1 MTTTRHMTEAELDQL
16 IADEFGVNADY
27 VSELLRQFGRNPAA
41 VDEEWSTYFRDLLG
55 GNGATNDPAR
65 SPIASS
71 QAASSLQPTYS
82 WAEPATAPA
91 PQTLNATQPAAKE
104 APSPKTPPPAQ
115 PSEAA
120 ARAPASE
127 QPERI
132 PIRGPALRLAE
143 NMESS
148 LSVPTATSQ
157 RQIPIKLLDENRR
170 LTNQHLAASG
180 KKASYTHLIA
190 GAIIKALDTFPQLND
205 SFEHVDQTAY
215 RVKHHSVNLGVAVDV
230 ARKDGSRTLLVP
242 NIKGA
247 DRHKFGEL
255 VGAYDDVIKRARTG
269 KLQVVDFQGT
279 TISLTNPGTIGTTA
293 SNPRLMSGQGVII
306 ATGAIEYP
314 PEYQA
319 MSPEALSR
327 LGISKVMV
335 VTSTYDHRIVQGA
348 ESGAFLA
355 LIDEMLRGQH
365 GFYDEIFR
373 DLGISFR
380 PYQWA
385 IDTNPAILGEDRRQ
399 DEVRKQASVLQLIN
413 AYRVR
418 GHLVANID
426 PLGWKEVQYHPELD
440 IASYGL
446 TIWDLDRQFI
456 TGGLGGTETAPL
468 REILD
473 RVRRYYCGKVG
484 IEYRN
489 ISGPEE
495 KEWIRARV
503 EGEPPPVPVE
513 TQKQILWK
521 LISAELFEKFL
532 GTRYL
537 GQKRFS
543 IEGNETVVALL
554 DQLIESAAVRSVRE
568 ITIGMAHRGRLNVIA
583 NVIGKFCE
591 RIFTSFE
598 GSIHPK
604 YPHDQGDVKY
614 HQGASGPRETASG
627 HQVQLA
633 VASNPS
639 HLEFIDPVVEGLV
652 RGRQDGDGPRE
663 SKLAVL
669 VHGDA
674 AFAGEGVVAETL
686 NLSQLPGYSTG
697 GTIHVIANNQLGFTT
712 PPEEGRSSHYS
723 TDIAKMIQAPI
734 FHVNSD
740 DVEAAYNVL
749 QIALDYRQHFQ
760 KDVVIDVIGFR
771 RLGHNE
777 GDEPTYTQPVM
788 YQRIKEHPGARELYA
803 RKLIAEGVM
812 TAEEVA
818 SLMDER
824 MRRYENAQLGAKAIV
839 EKLNKE
845 VELAAAA
852 PEPDVEVIETG
863 VEQAALRSVA
873 HAITAV
879 PRGFNLNPKIVG
891 LLGRRAKMVEGE
903 SPVDWGM
910 AEALVFGSLLTEGT
924 HIRLTGQDTV
934 RGTFSH
940 RHAAFTDTQTGEE
953 WTPLTHLA
961 SGNARYQIY
970 DSPLSEA
977 GALGFEYGY
986 SVASPQTLVL
996 WEAQFGDF
1004 INAAQVIVD
1013 QFIACG
1019 EQKWNQTSRIVL
1031 LLPHGYEGQGP
1042 EHSSARIERFLQLC
1056 AEGNLQVANCT
1067 TAAQYFHL
1075 LRRQARQ
1082 KQSKPLVVI
1091 TPKSL
1096 LRLPEAASSIEE
1108 FTSGG
1113 FLPTIGDREV
1123 QDPATVMRVLL
1134 CSGKVYYDLVG
1145 ERKKLGDA
1153 STAIVRVEQLYP
1165 FPKNLIAEE
1174 LERFA
1179 SATDISWVQE
1189 EPQNMGAWF
1198 FMEPRLSGMLRSG
1211 QRLRYAGRPASA
1223 SPATGSHTI
1232 HQMEQR
1238 RLVKDAFE
1246 KYSLVIKSVGD

>member
-1 MTTTRHMTEAELDQL
+1 MTTTRQMTEAELDQM

-27 VSELLRQFGRNPAA
+27 VSELLRQFERDPGM

-55 GNGATNDPAR
+55 GNGAGDGAPR
-65 SPIASS
+65 SQS
-71 QAASSLQPTYS
+71 AASQPASGLQPTYN
-82 WAEPATAPA
+82 WAQPAPA
-91 PQTLNATQPAAKE
+91 QQTPSATQPAPQQ
-104 APSPKTPPPAQ
+104 APTPKAPTPAQ
-115 PSEAA
+115 PIPAADEAA
-120 ARAPASE
+120 TSE
-127 QPERI
+127 QVERI

-148 LSVPTATSQ
+148 LAVPTATSQ

-170 LTNQHLAASG
+170 LINQHLAASG
-180 KKASYTHLIA
+180 RKVSYTHLIA
-190 GAIIKALDTFPQLND
+190 RAIIQGLEKFPQLND
-205 SFEHVDQTAY
+205 SFEQLDQTAY
-215 RVKHHSVNLGVAVDV
+215 RVKHPSVNLGVAVDV

-247 DRHKFGEL
+247 DRLTFPQL
-255 VGAYDDVIKRARTG
+255 LDAYDDVIKRARAG
-269 KLQVVDFQGT
+269 KLQVPDFQGT

-373 DLGISFR
+373 DLAIQFR

-385 IDTNPAILGEDRRQ
+385 IDINPAILGEDRRR

-418 GHLVANID
+418 GHLVADID

-456 TGGLGGTETAPL
+456 TGGLAGTETAAL

-473 RVRRYYCGKVG
+473 RVRRYYCSKVG

-503 EGEPPPVPVE
+503 EGEPPPVPDE
-513 TQKQILWK
+513 TRKQILWK

-532 GTRYL
+532 GTKYL

-543 IEGNETVVALL
+543 IEGNETVVVVM
-554 DQLIESAAVRSVRE
+554 DQLIESAARRGVSE
-568 ITIGMAHRGRLNVIA
+568 ITVGMAHRGRLNVIA

-614 HQGASGPRETASG
+614 HQGASGPRDTASG
-627 HQVQLA
+627 NQVQLA

-652 RGRQDGDGPRE
+652 RARQDEPGEPE

-669 VHGDA
+669 IHGDA

-686 NLSQLPGYSTG
+686 NLSKLPGYSTR
-697 GTIHVIANNQLGFTT
+697 GTIHIIANNQLGFTT

-740 DVEAAYNVL
+740 DVEAAWNVL
-749 QIALDYRQHFQ
+749 QIALDYRQYFK

-788 YQRIKEHPGARELYA
+788 YQRIKSHPGVRELYA
-803 RKLIAEGVM
+803 RKLVGEGVM

-839 EKLNKE
+839 EKLNKV
-845 VELAAAA
+845 VELAAPA

-863 VEQAALRSVA
+863 VDQAMLRSLA

-903 SPVDWGM
+903 SSVDWGM
-910 AEALVFGSLLTEGT
+910 AEALAFGSLLIEGT
-924 HIRLTGQDTV
+924 PIRLTGQDTV

-953 WTPLTHLA
+953 WTPLTQLA
-961 SGNARYQIY
+961 PDKARFQIY

-986 SVASPQTLVL
+986 SVASPATLVL

-1004 INAAQVIVD
+1004 VNAAQVIID
-1013 QFIACG
+1013 QFIAAG
-1019 EQKWNQTSRIVL
+1019 EVKWNQTSRIVL

-1056 AEGNLQVANCT
+1056 AEGNMQVANCS

-1082 KQSKPLVVI
+1082 KPGKPLVVI

-1096 LRLPEAASSIEE
+1096 LRFPDAASSIEE

-1113 FLPTIGDREV
+1113 FLPVIPDRAAANAAEV
-1123 QDPATVMRVLL
+1123 TRVLL
-1134 CSGKVYYDLVG
+1134 TCGKVFYDLVA
-1145 ERKKLGDA
+1145 ERKKRSDA
-1153 STAIVRVEQLYP
+1153 RAAILRVEQLYP
-1165 FPKNLIAEE
+1165 FPKTLIAGE
-1174 LERFA
+1174 LKRFPD
-1179 SATDISWVQE
+1179 ATDICWVQE
-1189 EPQNMGAWF
+1189 EPRNMGAWF
-1198 FMEPRLSGMLRSG
+1198 FMESRLSEMLGSN
-1211 QRLRYAGRPASA
+1211 QRLRYAGRAASA

-1238 RLVKDAFE
+1238 RLVKEAF
-1246 KYSLVIKSVGD
+1246 SSD